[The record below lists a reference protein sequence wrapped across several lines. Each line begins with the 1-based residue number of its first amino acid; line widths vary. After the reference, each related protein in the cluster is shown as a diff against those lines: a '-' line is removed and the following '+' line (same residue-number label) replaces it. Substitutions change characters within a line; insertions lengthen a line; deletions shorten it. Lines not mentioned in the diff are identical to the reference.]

1 MTTYKR
7 FRVVADDPIRTLVE
21 DFEQP
26 ELSAGEV
33 LLQVAYSGINY
44 KDALATRANTG
55 VVRTYPITPGIDA
68 AGTIIASQDDR
79 FKAGQAVLVTGFGFG
94 VAADGGWTE
103 LAVVPADWLVAL
115 PQTLSPKQ
123 AMTFGTA
130 GFTAALA
137 VDALEQHGLTK
148 TSRVLVTGAT
158 GGVANFAISFLQAQ
172 GVKTI
177 IALTRKTEQA
187 DYLKRLGATTILSP
201 TDLPEK
207 TKPLAKQ
214 QFDFVIDTVG
224 GTQLSQL
231 LPLISYGGSLAL
243 CGNAGGIKFETT
255 VLPFILRSIN
265 LLGIDSVEAN
275 LETRTRLWEKMAT
288 LWPVPAALQV
298 NEIKL
303 TELSATIE
311 DLLAGQHVGR
321 TLIHLGGM
329 TR

>member
-26 ELSAGEV
+26 ELAAGEV

-79 FKAGQAVLVTGFGFG
+79 FKVGQAVLVTGFGFG

-158 GGVANFAISFLQAQ
+158 GGVANFAINFLQAQ

-255 VLPFILRSIN
+255 VLPFILRSVN

-288 LWPVPAALQV
+288 LWSVPAALQV

-303 TELSATIE
+303 TELSATIA

>member
-26 ELSAGEV
+26 ELAAGEV

-79 FKAGQAVLVTGFGFG
+79 FKVGQAVLVTGFGFG

-137 VDALEQHGLTK
+137 VDALEQQGLTK
-148 TSRVLVTGAT
+148 TSRILVTGAT
-158 GGVANFAISFLQAQ
+158 GGVANFAINFLQAQ

-255 VLPFILRSIN
+255 VLPFILRSVN

-288 LWPVPAALQV
+288 LWSVPAALQV

-303 TELSATIE
+303 TELSATIA

>member
-26 ELSAGEV
+26 ELAAGEV

-79 FKAGQAVLVTGFGFG
+79 FKVGQAVLVTGFGFG

-255 VLPFILRSIN
+255 VLPFILRSVN

-288 LWPVPAALQV
+288 LWSVPAALQV

-303 TELSATIE
+303 TELSATIA

>member
-26 ELSAGEV
+26 ELAAGEV

-79 FKAGQAVLVTGFGFG
+79 FKVGQAVLVTGFGFG

-187 DYLKRLGATTILSP
+187 GYLKRLGATTILSP

-255 VLPFILRSIN
+255 VLPFILRSVN

-288 LWPVPAALQV
+288 LWSVPAALQV

-303 TELSATIE
+303 TELSATIA

-321 TLIHLGGM
+321 TLIHIGGM